1 MLATYAATGAYVAI
15 RYLRPLLWADPEFLA
30 RFRDEARHLV
40 ELENP
45 HVVRLHEYVETPTSA
60 ALVVEL
66 VDGVSLRAILDERGK
81 TSVEAA
87 LALLKGSLLG
97 LAAAHDVGIAHRAYK
112 PENVLVQ
119 ADGGTKIADFGLALP
134 GGPPPYA
141 LPEGVRLS
149 DTAADLYAATCVFV
163 ECVTGSPPREGD
175 VTGSVPSSVRGLVAT
190 GLGLWTRETGR
201 HGAERGREVDAR
213 GFVAMV
219 DEAARAAYGNDWE
232 KRGRRHL
239 AELATPLALRFPLA
253 NTTPPGGRTTAMAAA
268 RERAGRGRRA
278 ARAALGR
285 IGRRSRRLRGAR
297 YAPKPRFAVI
307 ATLAALAVAAVVL
320 NTDRGDDGRPDTFLA
335 TPPREPR
342 GSAEGE
348 RTTPQDRPGRPS
360 RGAVTPTSAGTRPTP
375 TVSATGTA
383 ATTAPAAG
391 QGVSGPKISSFDGGR
406 GTLTLHAPAAATV
419 TVTATFAEGPSPDR
433 LVATAPQTFTLTGA
447 TRYSRVL
454 THAFNA
460 PACGTR
466 VYRRLT
472 VTTVPGGTVTSTT
485 QVRGVPCSAPSVS
498 ELRVL
503 SWNGSSGSIRVR
515 ASGRGPVRLTVTY
528 TRRDDDGPARTL
540 DIETRELRG
549 RTTYTVKVSREA
561 ARPACGHRA
570 HLGILVSTS
579 LTAANGP
586 QVSEAVVEGPS
597 CPAPA
602 PSAEQ
607 THTAQTPPVTAPD
620 SQSETQPDAQPESM
634 PDTAEPPAD
643 TSGDPETFA
652 ERAASR

>member
-1 MLATYAATGAYVAI
+1 M
-15 RYLRPLLWADPEFLA
+15 
-30 RFRDEARHLV
+30 
-40 ELENP
+40 
-45 HVVRLHEYVETPTSA
+45 
-60 ALVVEL
+60 
-66 VDGVSLRAILDERGK
+66 
-81 TSVEAA
+81 
-87 LALLKGSLLG
+87 
-97 LAAAHDVGIAHRAYK
+97 
-112 PENVLVQ
+112 
-119 ADGGTKIADFGLALP
+119 
-134 GGPPPYA
+134 
-141 LPEGVRLS
+141 RLS

-348 RTTPQDRPGRPS
+348 RTTPRTGRADPRAAPSRPPAPAPARPRPSRPPAPRPPRRPRRGRGERPQDLLLRRRARHAHPARPGRGDGHRDGDVR
-360 RGAVTPTSAGTRPTP
+360 RGPQPGPPGRHSTADVHADRRDPVLPGTDPRVQRPGVRHPRLPASDRDHGPRRHRDQHHAG
-375 TVSATGTA
+375 A
-383 ATTAPAAG
+383 
-391 QGVSGPKISSFDGGR
+391 
-406 GTLTLHAPAAATV
+406 
-419 TVTATFAEGPSPDR
+419 
-433 LVATAPQTFTLTGA
+433 
-447 TRYSRVL
+447 
-454 THAFNA
+454 
-460 PACGTR
+460 
-466 VYRRLT
+466 
-472 VTTVPGGTVTSTT
+472 
-485 QVRGVPCSAPSVS
+485 GVPCSAPSVS